1 MQNAGLLL
9 RVTRC
14 AMKQRNTIHHQQ
26 INQPI
31 DPEVTRMVELVQKDF
46 KTAMKG
52 GLLMLKHEGEAEA

>member
-1 MQNAGLLL
+1 
-9 RVTRC
+9 
-14 AMKQRNTIHHQQ
+14 MKQRNTIHHQQ